1 MCCPVDPLK
10 YIDMSIAKPPVS
22 PARRG
27 ILTTRP
33 VSARLMPHELAAL
46 EAQAL
51 KENRSLSSMVRL
63 MLIKGMEAS
72 GLPLI
77 EPSQG

>member
-1 MCCPVDPLK
+1 
-10 YIDMSIAKPPVS
+10 
-22 PARRG
+22 
-27 ILTTRP
+27 
-33 VSARLMPHELAAL
+33 MPHELAAL

>member
-1 MCCPVDPLK
+1 MAL
-10 YIDMSIAKPPVS
+10 AKPPVS

-27 ILTTRP
+27 MLTTRT
-33 VSARLMPHELAAL
+33 VSTRLMPHELAAL

-51 KENRSLSSMVRL
+51 EENRSVSSMVRL

-72 GLPLI
+72 GLAVLESP
-77 EPSQG
+77 QG